1 MIASYR
7 GRILTILLVVCSV
20 WQLAA
25 QSDHIPSEAGGAHYH
40 HDDDHTESG
49 TPTQPLRQP
58 TAWTLAWPLG
68 QHIPAEVDTLPYNY
82 QYRSIP
88 SLASE
93 AYATTGNLGAEGLN
107 MIFMDRP
114 ERGEF
119 IFSRALHHWTPDFAR
134 QKFYNVY
141 VPTTLL
147 QYNYGGNRQNHQDR
161 LQAEFAGNVN
171 RRIGIGAMTDYIYSK
186 GSYNAQA
193 LKAFT
198 FGFSGYYTGDRY
210 EMQAFYYQTTSL
222 NMENGG
228 ITDDLYITDPAQLQ
242 GGVASIQ
249 PKSIPVRLT
258 AARNRLNMS
267 QFYMNHAWKLG
278 FWREEQVND
287 TLTRDV
293 YVPVT
298 RFLYSFDYRHYKHR
312 FLNTNMI
319 QGADFWGAAPYLNGA
334 VTEDV
339 STLDQFTNT
348 IGLQMVEGFNKW
360 VPFGLTAYASFT
372 NRRYRQPTA
381 FAPYLPI
388 DDSEEDEG
396 DQVEGVTLT
405 PWPEGVYISPE
416 HKESSLHI
424 GGRLEKTRGSI
435 LRYNADVDFALTG
448 REAGDI
454 LLRGEIHTN
463 VPLGRDTL
471 AITAEGMFSNR
482 APSWLMQQYASNY
495 FIWSNDFGKER
506 RYRVGGR
513 IDLARTGTS
522 VRAAVEN
529 VQHMLYFGPD
539 SRPLQHSGNVQVISV
554 ALDQRLRVGIL
565 NWNNRVTWQ
574 ATTDASVLP
583 LPALSI
589 YSNLYLGF
597 TAFKVLK
604 LQIGVDCDY
613 YTRYMGYDYQ
623 PATMT
628 FHTQTETPVGNF
640 AFCNLYANAK
650 LYQTRFYILWS
661 HINQGIFSGNY
672 FSMPHYPLNPR
683 MFQIGIC
690 IDFND

>member
-1 MIASYR
+1 M
-7 GRILTILLVVCSV
+7 LVICTV
-20 WQLAA
+20 WHLAA
-25 QSDHIPSEAGGAHYH
+25 QESRISSDAPDLSDTNAETPIPVV
-40 HDDDHTESG
+40 
-49 TPTQPLRQP
+49 PLRQP
-58 TAWTLAWPLG
+58 SAWTLAWPLG
-68 QHIPAEVDTLPYNY
+68 QHIPSQVDTLPYNY
-82 QYRSIP
+82 QYRSVP
-88 SLASE
+88 SFASD
-93 AYATTGNLGAEGLN
+93 AYATVGNLGAEGLN
-107 MIFMDRP
+107 MIYMDRP

-119 IFSRALHHWTPDFAR
+119 LFTRALYHWTPDFAR
-134 QKFYNVY
+134 QKYYNVY

-171 RRIGIGAMTDYIYSK
+171 RRIGIGAMTDYLYSK
-186 GSYNAQA
+186 GSYESQA
-193 LKAFT
+193 LKAFV

-210 EMQAFYYQTTSL
+210 DMQAFYYQTTSL
-222 NMENGG
+222 NKENGG

-242 GGVASIQ
+242 GGVSSIQ
-249 PKSIPVRLT
+249 PKSIPTRLT
-258 AARNRLNMS
+258 AARNRLNTS

-298 RFLYSFDYRHYKHR
+298 RIMYAFDYRHYKHR
-312 FLNTNMI
+312 FLNTNMT
-319 QGADFWGAAPYLNGA
+319 QGADFWGMAPYLNGA

-348 IGLQMVEGFNKW
+348 IGIQMVEGFNRW

-388 DDSEEDEG
+388 EDSEEDNADSVAG
-396 DQVEGVTLT
+396 VELT
-405 PWPEGVYISPE
+405 PWPEGVIVQPI

-454 LLRGEIHTN
+454 LLRGEIQTN
-463 VPLGRDTL
+463 VPIGRDTL
-471 AITAEGMFSNR
+471 AIKAEGLFSNR
-482 APSWLMQQYASNY
+482 APSWLLQQYVSNY
-495 FIWSNDFGKER
+495 FIWQNDFGKER
-506 RYRVGGR
+506 RYRVGGE
-513 IDLARTGTS
+513 ISLDRTATHI
-522 VRAAVEN
+522 RAAVEN
-529 VQHMLYFGPD
+529 VQHMVYFGPD
-539 SRPLQHSGNVQVISV
+539 SRPAQHSGNVQVISV
-554 ALDQRLRVGIL
+554 SLDQRLHVGIL
-565 NWNNRVTWQ
+565 NWDNRVTWQ

-583 LPALSI
+583 LPALSV

-597 TAFKVLK
+597 TAFKVLQ

-628 FHTQTETPVGNF
+628 FHTQTETPIGNF

-650 LYQTRFYILWS
+650 LYRTRFYVMWS
-661 HINQGIFSGNY
+661 HINQGIFSSNY

-683 MFQIGIC
+683 MFQIGLC
-690 IDFND
+690 IDFKD